1 MYNLINIYMC
11 KPNKQ
16 LQYACPLKI
25 RGEILMLTS
34 PIILS
39 QHLLPPV
46 SHLYF
51 KEDIDRKIDR

>member
-25 RGEILMLTS
+25 HGEILMPTS

-51 KEDIDRKIDR
+51 KEDIDR